1 MSYNSISRA
10 RFVSRFLGSL
20 VRRMLH
26 IFPNTSGAIKHKSVG
41 KDLTI
46 IHIIF
51 HGCFYGQSKAILG
64 GQIMWKT

>member
-1 MSYNSISRA
+1 
-10 RFVSRFLGSL
+10 
-20 VRRMLH
+20 MLH

>member
-1 MSYNSISRA
+1 M
-10 RFVSRFLGSL
+10 SRFLGSL